1 MDGLMT
7 LRGRFGLALVGF
19 LWFNVA
25 LLPVIGLAISGRLDL
40 LLTLAGVAIAGGATM
55 VWSRDRT
62 GRASR
67 VVTSMA
73 LAGLICLMVYALR
86 DSAYQ
91 IDVHMYFFAGLALIA
106 GWCDWRALLAYSG
119 LVAVHHLALDVLMP
133 TAVFPSAHLDL
144 GRVLL
149 HAVIIVLQTGLL
161 YWLVQRL
168 EAMFLASDHAVST
181 ARSAE
186 AQAQNLLAQQQ
197 EQKTEEMSK
206 LARRDALAEGF
217 IARMSAVAQRFR
229 EFSGDVSAAA
239 KGLASSVS
247 ETGARTRSAGAAVE
261 EASNNV
267 YTVAAGTEELS
278 ASIDEINSRVAHSVQ
293 VAKSATEEAT
303 ATQASVTQL
312 DAAAQ
317 KIGDVIELIRA
328 IAAQTNLLALN
339 ATIEAARAGDA
350 GRGFAIVASEVKQ
363 LASQTSRATDEIA
376 AAIGDIQASTRG
388 TVESIGRITS
398 TLDVVRETTQAIA
411 EAMDQQSSATR
422 EIAANTQNVAA
433 GTQDVSRTI
442 AYVSETAGH
451 TGAASDRLMAL
462 SDDLSHKSLDL
473 QKEVETFIGELRAA

>member
-1 MDGLMT
+1 MDALMT

-25 LLPVIGLAISGRLDL
+25 LLPVIDLAMSGRLDGL
-40 LLTLAGVAIAGGATM
+40 LILTGVAIAGGATL

-73 LAGLICLMVYALR
+73 LAGLIALMVYALR

-144 GRVLL
+144 GRVVL
-149 HAVIIVLQTGLL
+149 HAVIIVLQTALL

-186 AQAQNLLAQQQ
+186 AQAQSLLAQQQ
-197 EQKTEEMSK
+197 AQKSEEMSK

-217 IARMSAVAQRFR
+217 IARMSAVAHRFR

-267 YTVAAGTEELS
+267 STVAAGAEELS

-293 VAKSATEEAT
+293 VAMSATEEAT

-312 DAAAQ
+312 EAAAQ

-388 TVESIGRITS
+388 TVESIERITS

-422 EIAANTQNVAA
+422 EIAANTQHVAT

-462 SDDLSHKSLDL
+462 SDDLSHKSADL
-473 QKEVETFIGELRAA
+473 QKEVESFIGELRAA